1 MADDN
6 KWDDNFKTFEGND
19 DDNDN
24 DEIVNNDGNSE
35 ELTNNPDTELENT
48 NDEEEHDMSGVNAF
62 GNGAP
67 RSTTPLLDHIGR
79 DLSKR
84 AEDGK
89 IDPIIG
95 REKEINQIIWVL
107 SRKNKNNPVII
118 GEAGVGK
125 TAIVEGIALMMVGDD
140 CPDSLKD
147 KRIVYVDMGSIMA
160 GTSKQGDLEKRI
172 QQMLHELE
180 ENQDV
185 ILFIDEIHLIRN
197 EQLPIDVSNMLK
209 PALARGEMR
218 LIGATTYN
226 EYRESI
232 EKDGALARRF
242 QTVNVDPTN
251 VKDTISILNHIKGTY
266 EDYHKVSYSD
276 ESIVACVKL
285 SDRYIT
291 DRYFPDKAI
300 DLLDE
305 VGARIRISRKKN
317 VHPEVVEVEIALHK
331 IREEKNR
338 LIKAEDY
345 EGSAATRPREIE
357 LLDELKELGEKYAG
371 DEEITEVT
379 QKDVEEVI
387 SIKTGI
393 PVTKL
398 TKDEGAKLLNLEK
411 DLSVDI
417 VGQEEAVS
425 KVSKCIRRSRS
436 GIKDPN
442 RPSGVFLFLGSTGVG
457 KTHTVKVLAKHL
469 YDTEK
474 DVIRIDMSEYG
485 APHNVSRLIGA
496 PPGYVGYG
504 EGGQLTEKV
513 RRKPNSII
521 LLDEIEKAHPKVLD
535 VLLQVFDDGH
545 LTDGEGKKVDFKNTI
560 IVMTS
565 NIGTSSVDKLMEPVG
580 FGTSTNTSTT
590 AQETRVK
597 NTIEKELKEKLRP
610 EFLNRIDDIVIF
622 NSLNEEAIYRII
634 SSEVGK
640 LAKRLEEMGYTLTIS
655 DSIKDLLLE
664 QGYDEKM
671 GARPLKR
678 AIQKYLEDPISDSVI
693 RKDIEDKIEMD
704 YDKTTKKISI
714 NGNVVSEKLVTK
726 FEEFV
731 KS

>member
-1 MADDN
+1 MGKDDN
-6 KWDDNFKTFEGND
+6 KWDDNFKTLEGIDEDITN
-19 DDNDN
+19 N
-24 DEIVNNDGNSE
+24 DENSE
-35 ELTNNPDTELENT
+35 EIIENPDADLENT
-48 NDEEEHDMSGVNAF
+48 NDEEEHDMSNVQAF
-62 GNGAP
+62 GNSAP
-67 RSTTPLLDHIGR
+67 KSTTPLLDHIGR
-79 DLSKR
+79 DFTKR

-95 REKEINQIIWVL
+95 REKEIDQIIWVL

-125 TAIVEGIALMMVGDD
+125 TAIVEGIARMIVGDD

-147 KRIVYVDMGSIMA
+147 KKIIYVDMGSIMA
-160 GTSKQGDLEKRI
+160 GTSKQGDLENRI
-172 QQMLHELE
+172 KQMLHELE

-185 ILFIDEIHLIRN
+185 ILFIDEIHLIVN
-197 EQLPIDVSNMLK
+197 ENLPIDVSNMFK

-218 LIGATTYN
+218 CIGATTYD

-242 QTVNVDPTN
+242 QKVDVEPTN
-251 VKDTISILNHIKGTY
+251 VKDTIAILKHIKSTY

-276 ESIVACVKL
+276 NAIVACVKL

-291 DRYFPDKAI
+291 DRFFPDKAI

-305 VGARIRISRKKN
+305 VGARVRISRKKN
-317 VHPEVVEVEIALHK
+317 VPPEVVAVEVELHK
-331 IREEKNR
+331 VRQEKQT
-338 LIKAEDY
+338 LMDAEKY
-345 EGSAATRPREIE
+345 QEASATRPRELE
-357 LLDELKELGEKYAG
+357 LLDELEKLGEKYT
-371 DEEITEVT
+371 DEEISEVS
-379 QKDVEEVI
+379 QEDVEKVI

-393 PVTKL
+393 PVTRL
-398 TKDEGAKLLNLEK
+398 TKDQGARLLNLEK

-474 DVIRIDMSEYG
+474 DVVRIDMSEYG

-535 VLLQVFDDGH
+535 VLLQVFDDGQ
-545 LTDGEGKKVDFKNTI
+545 LTDGNGKTVDFKNTI

-565 NIGTSSVDKLMEPVG
+565 NIGTSSIDNLMEPVG
-580 FGTSTNTSTT
+580 FGTSKSTSTT
-590 AQETRVK
+590 AHETRVK
-597 NTIEKELKEKLRP
+597 NVIEKELKEKLRP

-640 LAKRLEEMGYTLTIS
+640 LAKRLEEMGYTLTIT
-655 DSIKDLLLE
+655 DNVKDLLLE

-678 AIQKYLEDPISDSVI
+678 AIQKYLEDPISDGVI
-693 RKDIEDKIEMD
+693 RKDFEEGDDIEMD

-714 NGNVVSEKLVTK
+714 NGNYVSEKLVTEFK
-726 FEEFV
+726 EFV